1 MIKTAGKKTVDSL
14 VTLFNTVIKEV
25 VVAQL
30 VNTSNDVEH
39 STAEAKDWYLIILDD
54 LCYCKV
60 GVHSF
65 TNLCSLSNPSTFYQL
80 NAMKRL
86 AELKKTEK
94 EMQVAKVEKWL
105 IDEIIQEGTNK
116 L

>member
-1 MIKTAGKKTVDSL
+1 
-14 VTLFNTVIKEV
+14 
-25 VVAQL
+25 

-94 EMQVAKVEKWL
+94 EMQVVKVEKRL

>member
-1 MIKTAGKKTVDSL
+1 M
-14 VTLFNTVIKEV
+14 
-25 VVAQL
+25 
-30 VNTSNDVEH
+30 EH
-39 STAEAKDWYLIILDD
+39 STTDAKDWYLIILDD
-54 LCYCKV
+54 LFYCKV

-65 TNLCSLSNPSTFYQL
+65 TNLCSLSNPSAFYQL

-94 EMQVAKVEKWL
+94 EMQVVKVEKRL